1 MLHTRRIPVK
11 CTIENLPNNITLDVT
26 NLDTGDNILLRDI
39 TLPENVD
46 CYLYPLVPIVGVIK
60 AK

>member
-1 MLHTRRIPVK
+1 VCTGKWDVYAHTKLLIQ
-11 CTIENLPNNITLDVT
+11 
-26 NLDTGDNILLRDI
+26 GDNILLRDI

-46 CYLYPLVPIVGVIK
+46 CYLDPRVPIVGVIK